1 MRPDNMLHVLRR
13 ILLTCTNAK
22 LSSCIGTPEGEAI
35 TAPDNMLHLRR
46 RARLAVFLVF
56 IATSA
61 LEYFRKAG
69 RATAKQ
75 AGISA
80 NESDRTTSARTGSWC
95 PSVLVFP
102 EIELPHPHPQK
113 DKAYPAHDELPIR
126 VRLVD
131 RVHPEAHHRS
141 SEKDDTDNLIWF
153 HVSAELL
160 PA

>member
-1 MRPDNMLHVLRR
+1 MRRDNMLHVLRR

-22 LSSCIGTPEGEAI
+22 LPSCIGTPESDAATV
-35 TAPDNMLHLRR
+35 TADY
-46 RARLAVFLVF
+46 A
-56 IATSA
+56 A
-61 LEYFRKAG
+61 LIRP
-69 RATAKQ
+69 
-75 AGISA
+75 
-80 NESDRTTSARTGSWC
+80 TGSDGSWR

-113 DKAYPAHDELPIR
+113 DKAYPAHDELPVS

-131 RVHPEAHHRS
+131 RVHPEAHHRG